1 MRWSFLLLK
10 FALQEFYDD
19 RDYKNISQN
28 TIDNYKEILKQFE
41 TYCFEH
47 EIVDVNDIS
56 KSTVMGYLTECKRK
70 GNNATTTNSKLQ
82 RIRAFLNY
90 LVEEEI
96 IKDNPSNKI
105 KKAQEDI
112 KIEVFSD
119 YHIKQMLNY
128 YRRLKQRDKSF
139 YAYRDYTMIVTFL
152 SSGIRRTELTNLK
165 WSDFDV
171 TNARLRIFG
180 KSRKH
185 EVIPITDKLI
195 RELSSYKLYCQQN
208 FGEHNLNE
216 YIFTNRENK
225 KLTTNAVQNIFKRL
239 AKVMNFKD
247 VRVSSHTFRH
257 TFCQKCI
264 QAGMS
269 TFAIQK
275 LMRHSSISVTERYAA
290 MWGNDLKEQNDKFNP
305 INSIDV

>member
-1 MRWSFLLLK
+1 LLLK

-28 TIDNYKEILKQFE
+28 TINNYKEILKQFE
-41 TYCFEH
+41 TYCLEQ
-47 EIVDVNDIS
+47 EIINVNDIT
-56 KSTVMGYLTECKRK
+56 KSTVMGYLTECKKK

-96 IKDNPSNKI
+96 IKTNPSNKI

-128 YRRLKQRDKSF
+128 YRRIKQRDKSF

-152 SSGIRRTELTNLK
+152 SSGIRQTELTNLK

-180 KSRKH
+180 KSRKQ
-185 EVIPITDKLI
+185 EIIPITDKLI

-208 FGEHNLNE
+208 FGERNLNE
-216 YIFTNRENK
+216 YIFTNRDNQ

-239 AKVMNFKD
+239 AKVMNFRD

-275 LMRHSSISVTERYAA
+275 LMRHSSIAVTERYAA

-305 INSIDV
+305 INSLDI